1 MALSAAIGNLQ
12 QPKMPVPATTMSS
25 PITTVHPPDLAPLVE
40 LPEWQRFVQAALDCA
55 PRADGLDLVEAPG
68 LTLDCSGQRHCAGL
82 LAAGSAVLQARGFE
96 AQRARLLAGDAVNV
110 TEGRAAWHTVL
121 RAPNAPTQVLA
132 ERERMDAWVR
142 QADAERRWRHIV
154 HVGIGGSDW
163 GVRLAVSAFGYAGTW
178 RQVRFV
184 ANIDGHAI
192 EGGLA
197 GLDPRDTLVV
207 LVSKSFSTSETLQNG
222 ARAREW
228 LLAAG
233 LDPADHLVA
242 VTARPERA
250 QAWGVPD
257 RHIFRLWDWV
267 GGRFSIW
274 SAVSLTT
281 ALAVGADVLAGL
293 RMGASAM
300 DDHFTQA
307 AFERNAPVR
316 MALAGI
322 VNRSVLGYGSLNIA
336 PYDSR
341 LANLVPYIQQLDM
354 ESLGKSVDLAGRA
367 VGVPT
372 GPAVWGMPGTDAQHT
387 FFQWMHQGSDGA
399 PADFIVCR
407 QADHHWAAHHRQLL
421 ANCLAQREA
430 LMSGKSLARARAEC
444 LADGM
449 SPGQADWL
457 APHRVH
463 PGGRPNHLIVLPR
476 LSPYSLGAL
485 LALYEHRV
493 FTQGVLWGI
502 NPFDQWGVE
511 YGKDLSHDI
520 VRALDPARVAVA
532 VDTDDAQAHGSGPNA
547 DVGAALQAAHDA
559 STCHWIR
566 QLRG

>member
-1 MALSAAIGNLQ
+1 MSLNPAASDPVLPPVLTELS
-12 QPKMPVPATTMSS
+12 
-25 PITTVHPPDLAPLVE
+25 
-40 LPEWQRFVQAALDCA
+40 EWKRFVVAAQTCA
-55 PRADGLDLVEAPG
+55 PRADGLDLIEAPG
-68 LTLDCSGQRHCAGL
+68 LVLDSSGQRHSPAL
-82 LAAGSAVLQARGFE
+82 LAAGEALLAARGFDE
-96 AQRARLLAGDAVNV
+96 QRRRLLDGEAVNV
-110 TEGRAAWHTVL
+110 TEDRAAWHTVL
-121 RAPNAPTQVLA
+121 RSPTAPPEVLA

-142 QADAERRWRHIV
+142 RADAERRWRHIV

-178 RQVRFV
+178 RDVRFV

-192 EGGLA
+192 EGGLS
-197 GLDPRDTLVV
+197 GLDPHDTLVV
-207 LVSKSFSTSETLQNG
+207 LVSKSFTTSETLENG

-228 LLAAG
+228 LQAAG
-233 LDPADHLVA
+233 LDPADHLAA

-250 QAWGVPD
+250 RAWGIRD
-257 RHIFRLWDWV
+257 SHIFELWDWV

-281 ALAVGADVLAGL
+281 ALSVGTDVLAGL
-293 RMGASAM
+293 RMGAAAM
-300 DDHFTQA
+300 DTHFAQA
-307 AFERNAPVR
+307 PAAANAPVR

-322 VNRSVLGYGSLNIA
+322 VNRSILGQGSLNIA

-341 LANLVPYIQQLDM
+341 LANLVPYVQQLDM
-354 ESLGKSVDLAGRA
+354 ESLGKSVDQDGRP

-399 PADFIVCR
+399 PVDFVLCC

-430 LMSGKSLARARAEC
+430 LMRGKTLAQATDEC
-444 LADGM
+444 LAEGM
-449 SPGQADWL
+449 SPQQARRL

-463 PGGRPNHLIVLPR
+463 PGGRPNHLIALPR

-493 FTQGVLWGI
+493 FTQAVIWGV

-511 YGKDLSHDI
+511 YGKVLARGI
-520 VRALDPARVAVA
+520 AAALTPDGGGPQAGE
-532 VDTDDAQAHGSGPNA
+532 AQAG
-547 DVGAALQAAHDA
+547 HDA
-559 STCHWIR
+559 STRHWIG